1 MTSLRGAL
9 PRKRRSCCPHP
20 KRAKGASKRCARVW
34 PKCASCWD
42 RPERSSARL
51 MRLPPTC
58 RQAKATRTEGFGI
71 LYMYRKAG
79 LNPLERGPMAL
90 RRRVFGT
97 YYIFALLVLSLGA
110 APLRAQVPAPANF
123 LAQHYEVSAT
133 LDSIGQ
139 SISAIAK
146 IDFKATEA
154 SSSVRVELHPNL
166 VVKEVKGADGKPL
179 TFERDNQNSLIVVVQ
194 LPTPVAT
201 AGHVT
206 LTYTYAGLLVNE
218 ENSPVPGVRAAL
230 INKDG
235 AYLLL
240 PARWFPLTNFP
251 SNHYTATFRLN
262 VPDIFAVAGTGKAS
276 APTPMPARNA
286 VEGGRLHYTFEC
298 KNRAPHGTFV
308 AGNLQL
314 NPKQAAGINVA
325 VYAPRASSAN
335 AEEFAVS
342 VARSAIIFSDMFGP
356 IPDPTFTLI
365 QIPDG
370 TFRDY
375 AAPGV
380 LLLSQRIWDPKSSDR
395 TIARLVA
402 SQWWGI
408 QVMPAT
414 PGDVWISDGLAR
426 YSEALYAEQNA
437 GKEAGLRAVDEFA
450 VGALMYEDAAPIAQ
464 AARLVPYSPD
474 YRSVV
479 MNKGA
484 MLFHMLRAQM
494 GDVAFKA
501 ALHDF
506 YFQFAE
512 RSARIDDF
520 EKIAERHAQAAAKTQ
535 QDPPN
540 LRGFFAQ
547 WLNSTGVP
555 EFTLEYV
562 VYRTPK
568 GFRVNGKIK
577 QPLDTFRMPV
587 ELRIDT
593 EGNPEL
599 KTIDVIGTES
609 GFTVETFGRP
619 KPGGIRIDPNN
630 LILKGSTSLRARAAI
645 ARGED
650 LAEQGR
656 FYDAVTQY
664 QRALS
669 IQPGRPLAN
678 FRMGEAFF
686 YQKNY
691 QAAANAFREALQTV
705 PEPSEKWTEV
715 WSHIYLG
722 KIFDMLGQ
730 RERAVNEY
738 SKAKQTNDDTG
749 GAQQYAEGF
758 LKKAYSE
765 GGTPVTAPTPAQPAK
780 PAVTIPP
787 PASGEKPVLKK
798 PTPPQP

>member
-1 MTSLRGAL
+1 
-9 PRKRRSCCPHP
+9 
-20 KRAKGASKRCARVW
+20 
-34 PKCASCWD
+34 
-42 RPERSSARL
+42 
-51 MRLPPTC
+51 
-58 RQAKATRTEGFGI
+58 
-71 LYMYRKAG
+71 
-79 LNPLERGPMAL
+79 MAL
-90 RRRVFGT
+90 RPRVPATFFF
-97 YYIFALLVLSLGA
+97 IALFCLLCAS
-110 APLRAQVPAPANF
+110 APLHAQASRPATF
-123 LAQHYEVSAT
+123 LAEHYDVSAT

-139 SISAIAK
+139 SISAVAK
-146 IDFKATEA
+146 IDFKAIEA

-166 VVKEVKGADGKPL
+166 IVKEVKGPDGKPL
-179 TFERDNQNSLIVVVQ
+179 TFERDDRNRLLLVVQ

-201 AGHVT
+201 DGHLT
-206 LTYTYAGLLVNE
+206 LTFTYAGLLINE
-218 ENSPVPGVRAAL
+218 ENSPVPGVSAAL
-230 INKDG
+230 INKEG

-240 PARWFPLTNFP
+240 PSRWFPLTNFP
-251 SNHYTATFRLN
+251 SNRYTATFRLN
-262 VPDIFAVAGTGKAS
+262 VPDSFAVAGTGKSS
-276 APTPMPARNA
+276 APSPMPAKNS
-286 VEGGRLHYTFEC
+286 VEGGRLLYTFEC
-298 KNRAPHGTFV
+298 KSLASHGTFV

-314 NPKQAAGINVA
+314 NPKQAEGINVA
-325 VYAPRASSAN
+325 VYAPRAASAN
-335 AEEFAVS
+335 AQKFADD
-342 VARSAIIFSDMFGP
+342 VARSAIIYSDLFGP
-356 IPDPTFTLI
+356 IPDPTFTVI

-380 LLLSQRIWDPKSSDR
+380 LLLSQRIWDPRGSDR

-402 SQWWGI
+402 QQWWGI
-408 QVMPAT
+408 QVAPAT

-437 GKEAGLRAVDEFA
+437 GKEAGLRTVDEFA
-450 VGALMYEDAAPIAQ
+450 VGALMYEDAAPIGQ
-464 AARLVPYSPD
+464 AARLVPFSPD

-494 GDVAFKA
+494 GDAAFKA

-512 RSARIDDF
+512 RSARIEDF
-520 EKIAERHAQAAAKTQ
+520 ENIAIRRAQAAAAAAKPP
-535 QDPPN
+535 QDPPD
-540 LRGFFAQ
+540 LRAFFAQ
-547 WLNSTGVP
+547 WLNSTGIP
-555 EFTLEYV
+555 EFTIEYI

-568 GFRVNGKIK
+568 GFRTVGKIK

-587 ELRIDT
+587 DLRIDT
-593 EGNPEL
+593 EGNPEQ
-599 KTIDVIGTES
+599 KTVDVTGTES

-619 KPGGIRIDPNN
+619 KPGGIKVDPNN
-630 LILKGSTSLRARAAI
+630 VILKGSVGLRARAAI

-656 FYDAVTQY
+656 FYDAIAQY

-669 IQPGRPLAN
+669 IQPGRCLAN

-691 QAAANAFREALQTV
+691 QAGANAFREALQTV
-705 PEPSEKWTEV
+705 CDAPEKWTEV
-715 WSHIYLG
+715 WSHVYLG

-749 GAQQYAEGF
+749 GAQQVADTFIKKAYAEG
-758 LKKAYSE
+758 
-765 GGTPVTAPTPAQPAK
+765 GTSISAPPAKDEPAK
-780 PAVTIPP
+780 PVKADIPP
-787 PASGEKPVLKK
+787 PASGERPVLKK
-798 PTPPQP
+798 PNPPQ

>member
-1 MTSLRGAL
+1 
-9 PRKRRSCCPHP
+9 
-20 KRAKGASKRCARVW
+20 
-34 PKCASCWD
+34 
-42 RPERSSARL
+42 
-51 MRLPPTC
+51 
-58 RQAKATRTEGFGI
+58 
-71 LYMYRKAG
+71 
-79 LNPLERGPMAL
+79 MAL
-90 RRRVFGT
+90 RRTVSGAFFL
-97 YYIFALLVLSLGA
+97 IALLFLCCTA
-110 APLRAQVPAPANF
+110 APLHAQVSRPITF
-123 LAQHYEVSAT
+123 LAQNYDVSAT

-139 SISAIAK
+139 SISAVAK
-146 IDFKATEA
+146 VDFKALEA
-154 SSSVRVELHPNL
+154 ASSVRVELHPNL
-166 VVKEVKGADGKPL
+166 IVKEVKGPDGKPL
-179 TFERDNQNSLIVVVQ
+179 TFERDNQNPLFVVVQ
-194 LPTPVAT
+194 LATPVAT
-201 AGHVT
+201 DGHLT
-206 LTYTYAGLLVNE
+206 LTFTYAGLLFNE
-218 ENSPVPGVRAAL
+218 ENSPIPGLRAAS

-251 SNHYTATFRLN
+251 SNRYTATFRLN
-262 VPDIFAVAGTGKAS
+262 VPDSFAVAGTGKSS
-276 APTPMPARNA
+276 APTPMPAKNP
-286 VEGGRLHYTFEC
+286 VEGARLLYTFEC
-298 KNRAPHGTFV
+298 KSLAPHGTFV

-314 NPKQAAGINVA
+314 NPKQAEGINVA
-325 VYAPRASSAN
+325 VFAPRAASAN
-335 AEEFAVS
+335 AQGFAES

-356 IPDPTFTLI
+356 IPDPSFTI
-365 QIPDG
+365 VQIPDG
-370 TFRDY
+370 SFREY

-380 LLLSQRIWDPKSSDR
+380 LLLSQRIWDPKGSDR
-395 TIARLVA
+395 TISRLVA
-402 SQWWGI
+402 SQWWGV
-408 QVMPAT
+408 QVLPAT
-414 PGDVWISDGLAR
+414 PGDVWISESLAR

-450 VGALMYEDAAPIAQ
+450 VGALMYEDAAPVSQ

-484 MLFHMLRAQM
+484 MLYHMLRAQM
-494 GDVAFKA
+494 GDVAFKT
-501 ALHDF
+501 ALREF
-506 YFQFAE
+506 YFNFAE
-512 RSARIDDF
+512 KSARIEDF
-520 EKIAERHAQAAAKTQ
+520 ENIAIRRAEAAVKPPQ
-535 QDPPN
+535 EPPN
-540 LRGFFAQ
+540 LRAFFAQ
-547 WLNSTGVP
+547 WLNSTGLP
-555 EFTLEYV
+555 EFSLEYV

-587 ELRIDT
+587 DLRIDT

-619 KPGGIRIDPNN
+619 KPGGIRVDPNN
-630 LILKGSTSLRARAAI
+630 LILKGSTSLRARAAV

-669 IQPGRPLAN
+669 IQPNRPLAN

-691 QAAANAFREALQTV
+691 QAGANAFREALQTV

-722 KIFDMLGQ
+722 KIFDMLAQ

-749 GAQQYAEGF
+749 GAQQVAEGF

-765 GGTPVTAPTPAQPAK
+765 GGTSVSAPPAGAAPK
-780 PAVTIPP
+780 PSVAIPP

-798 PTPPQP
+798 PNPFAQAGAFRQP

>member
-1 MTSLRGAL
+1 
-9 PRKRRSCCPHP
+9 
-20 KRAKGASKRCARVW
+20 
-34 PKCASCWD
+34 
-42 RPERSSARL
+42 
-51 MRLPPTC
+51 
-58 RQAKATRTEGFGI
+58 
-71 LYMYRKAG
+71 
-79 LNPLERGPMAL
+79 MAL
-90 RRRVFGT
+90 RRRVSGT
-97 YYIFALLVLSLGA
+97 FVFFTLIFLACA
-110 APLRAQVPAPANF
+110 APPLQAQAPRPVNF
-123 LAQHYEVSAT
+123 LAEHYDISAS
-133 LDSIGQ
+133 LDAIGQ
-139 SISAIAK
+139 SISATAK
-146 IDFKATEA
+146 IDFKAVEA

-166 VVKEVKGADGKPL
+166 IVKEVKGADGKPL
-179 TFERDNQNSLIVVVQ
+179 TFERDNQNPLIVVVQ

-201 AGHVT
+201 DGHVT

-230 INKDG
+230 ISKDG
-235 AYLLL
+235 VYLLL

-251 SNHYTATFRLN
+251 SNRYTATFRLN

-276 APTPMPARNA
+276 APSPMPGKNA
-286 VEGGRLHYTFEC
+286 VEGGRLLYTFEC
-298 KNRAPHGTFV
+298 KNPAPHGTFV
-308 AGNLQL
+308 AGKLQL
-314 NPKQAAGINVA
+314 NPKQAEGINVA

-335 AEEFAVS
+335 AEEFAAS

-365 QIPDG
+365 QLPDG
-370 TFRDY
+370 TLRDY

-380 LLLSQRIWDPKSSDR
+380 LLLSQRIWDPKSGDR

-408 QVMPAT
+408 QVLPAT

-464 AARLVPYSPD
+464 AARLAPYSPD

-479 MNKGA
+479 LNKGA

-494 GDVAFKA
+494 GDVAFKS
-501 ALHDF
+501 ALRDF

-512 RSARIDDF
+512 KSARDEDF
-520 EKIAERHAQAAAKTQ
+520 ENIAERRAQAAAKPPQ
-535 QDPPN
+535 EPPN

-555 EFTLEYV
+555 EFSLEYV

-568 GFRVNGKIK
+568 GFRVVGKIK

-587 ELRIDT
+587 DLRIDT
-593 EGNPEL
+593 EGNPEQ
-599 KTIDVIGTES
+599 KTVDVIGTES

-619 KPGGIRIDPNN
+619 KPGGIKVDPNN
-630 LILKGSTSLRARAAI
+630 VILKGSTSLRARAAI

-669 IQPGRPLAN
+669 IQPARPLAN

-705 PEPSEKWTEV
+705 PEPSEKWSEV

-749 GAQQYAEGF
+749 GAQQVAEGF

-765 GGTPVTAPTPAQPAK
+765 GGTSVAAPPAGQTPK
-780 PAVTIPP
+780 PAAAIPP

-798 PTPPQP
+798 PNPFSTIGSVLRR

>member
-1 MTSLRGAL
+1 
-9 PRKRRSCCPHP
+9 
-20 KRAKGASKRCARVW
+20 
-34 PKCASCWD
+34 
-42 RPERSSARL
+42 
-51 MRLPPTC
+51 
-58 RQAKATRTEGFGI
+58 
-71 LYMYRKAG
+71 
-79 LNPLERGPMAL
+79 MAL
-90 RRRVFGT
+90 RRRVPGT
-97 YYIFALLVLSLGA
+97 FVFFTLIFLSCAA
-110 APLRAQVPAPANF
+110 APLQAQAPRPVNF
-123 LAQHYEVSAT
+123 LAEHYDVSAS
-133 LDSIGQ
+133 LDAIGQ
-139 SISAIAK
+139 SIAATAK
-146 IDFKATEA
+146 IDFKAVEA

-166 VVKEVKGADGKPL
+166 IVKEVKGADGKPL
-179 TFERDNQNSLIVVVQ
+179 TFERDNQNPLMVVVQ

-230 INKDG
+230 ISKDG

-251 SNHYTATFRLN
+251 SNRYTATFRLN

-276 APTPMPARNA
+276 APSPMPGKNA
-286 VEGGRLHYTFEC
+286 VEGARLLYTFEC
-298 KNRAPHGTFV
+298 KNPAPHGTFV

-314 NPKQAAGINVA
+314 NPKQAEGINVA

-335 AEEFAVS
+335 AEEFAAS
-342 VARSAIIFSDMFGP
+342 AARSAIIFSDMFGP
-356 IPDPTFTLI
+356 IPDPTFTMI
-365 QIPDG
+365 QLPDG
-370 TFRDY
+370 TLRDY

-380 LLLSQRIWDPKSSDR
+380 LLLSQRIWEPKSSDR

-408 QVMPAT
+408 QVLPAT

-464 AARLVPYSPD
+464 AARLAPYSPD

-479 MNKGA
+479 LNKGA

-494 GDVAFKA
+494 GDVAFKS
-501 ALHDF
+501 ALRDF

-512 RSARIDDF
+512 KSARIEDF
-520 EKIAERHAQAAAKTQ
+520 EDLAERRAQAAAKPG

-540 LRGFFAQ
+540 LRAFFAQ

-555 EFTLEYV
+555 EFSLEYV

-568 GFRVNGKIK
+568 GFRVVGKIK

-587 ELRIDT
+587 DLRIDT

-619 KPGGIRIDPNN
+619 KPGGIKIDPNN

-664 QRALS
+664 QRALA
-669 IQPGRPLAN
+669 IQPNRPLAN

-705 PEPSEKWTEV
+705 PEPSEKWSEV

-749 GAQQYAEGF
+749 GAQGTAERY

-765 GGTPVTAPTPAQPAK
+765 GGTLIAAPAAGEPAK
-780 PAVTIPP
+780 PGVAIPP

-798 PTPPQP
+798 PNPPQR

>member
-1 MTSLRGAL
+1 MYIGAEL
-9 PRKRRSCCPHP
+9 K
-20 KRAKGASKRCARVW
+20 
-34 PKCASCWD
+34 
-42 RPERSSARL
+42 
-51 MRLPPTC
+51 T
-58 RQAKATRTEGFGI
+58 I
-71 LYMYRKAG
+71 
-79 LNPLERGPMAL
+79 ERGPMDLHRKLSGAFSL
-90 RRRVFGT
+90 FT
-97 YYIFALLVLSLGA
+97 LIFLSCAA
-110 APLRAQVPAPANF
+110 APLHAQAPRPANF
-123 LAQHYEVSAT
+123 LAEHYDVSAS
-133 LDSIGQ
+133 LDAIGQ
-139 SISAIAK
+139 SISATAK
-146 IDFKATEA
+146 VDFKAVEA

-166 VVKEVKGADGKPL
+166 IVKDVKGADGKPL
-179 TFERDNQNSLIVVVQ
+179 TFERDNQNPLIVVVQ

-230 INKDG
+230 ISKDG

-251 SNHYTATFRLN
+251 SNRYTATFRLN

-276 APTPMPARNA
+276 APSPMPGKNA
-286 VEGGRLHYTFEC
+286 VEGGRLLYTFEC
-298 KNRAPHGTFV
+298 KSLASHGTFV
-308 AGNLQL
+308 VGNLQL
-314 NPKQAAGINVA
+314 NPNQAEGINVA
-325 VYAPRASSAN
+325 VYAPRAASAN
-335 AEEFAVS
+335 AQNFAES
-342 VARSAIIFSDMFGP
+342 VARSAIVFSDMFGP
-356 IPDPTFTLI
+356 IPDPSFTLI

-370 TFRDY
+370 TLRDF

-380 LLLSQRIWDPKSSDR
+380 LLLSQHAWDPKASDR

-402 SQWWGI
+402 SQWWGV
-408 QVMPAT
+408 QVLPAT

-450 VGALMYEDAAPIAQ
+450 VGALMYEDAAPIGQ
-464 AARLVPYSPD
+464 AARLTPYSPD

-479 MNKGA
+479 MNNGA
-484 MLFHMLRAQM
+484 MLFHILRAQM
-494 GDVAFKA
+494 GDVPFKS

-506 YFQFAE
+506 YFQCAE
-512 RSARIDDF
+512 KTARIEDF
-520 EKIAERHAQAAAKTQ
+520 ENIAERHALAAVKSG

-540 LRGFFAQ
+540 LRAFFAQ

-555 EFTLEYV
+555 DFTIEYV

-568 GFRVNGKIK
+568 GFRTVGKIK

-587 ELRIDT
+587 DLRIDT
-593 EGNPEL
+593 EGNPEQ
-599 KTIDVIGTES
+599 KTVDVIGTES

-619 KPGGIRIDPNN
+619 KPGGIKIDPNN
-630 LILKGSTSLRARAAI
+630 VILKGSTALRARAAI

-749 GAQQYAEGF
+749 SAQQVAEGF

-765 GGTPVTAPTPAQPAK
+765 GGTPVAAPAAGQTPK
-780 PAVTIPP
+780 PASAIPP

-798 PTPPQP
+798 PAPPQP

>member
-1 MTSLRGAL
+1 MYIGAEL
-9 PRKRRSCCPHP
+9 K
-20 KRAKGASKRCARVW
+20 
-34 PKCASCWD
+34 
-42 RPERSSARL
+42 
-51 MRLPPTC
+51 T
-58 RQAKATRTEGFGI
+58 F
-71 LYMYRKAG
+71 
-79 LNPLERGPMAL
+79 ERGPMAL
-90 RRRVFGT
+90 RRRVPSP
-97 YYIFALLVLSLGA
+97 IFVLALIFLSCLA
-110 APLRAQVPAPANF
+110 APLRAQIPQPLNF
-123 LAQHYEVSAT
+123 LADHYDVSAT
-133 LDSIGQ
+133 LDTIGQ
-139 SISAIAK
+139 SISATAR
-146 IDFKATEA
+146 IDFKAVEA
-154 SSSVRVELHPNL
+154 SSTVRVELHPNL
-166 VVKEVKGADGKPL
+166 VVKEIKGRDGKPL
-179 TFERDNQNSLIVVVQ
+179 TFERDNQNSLVLIAH
-194 LPTPVAT
+194 LPTPIAN

-206 LTYTYAGLLVNE
+206 LTYTYSGLLVNE

-251 SNHYTATFRLN
+251 SNRYTATFRLN
-262 VPDIFAVAGTGKAS
+262 VPDTFAVAGTGKAS
-276 APTPMPARNA
+276 APSPMPGKNA
-286 VEGGRLHYTFEC
+286 VEGGRLLYTFEC
-298 KNRAPHGTFV
+298 KRLAPHGTFV
-308 AGNLQL
+308 VGNLQL
-314 NPKQAAGINVA
+314 NPKQAEGISVA
-325 VYAPRASSAN
+325 VYAPRAASAN
-335 AEEFAVS
+335 AQNFAES
-342 VARSAIIFSDMFGP
+342 VARSAIVFSDMFGP
-356 IPDPTFTLI
+356 IPDPSFTLI

-370 TFRDY
+370 TLRDF

-380 LLLSQRIWDPKSSDR
+380 LLLSQHIWDPKASDR
-395 TIARLVA
+395 TIARLMA

-414 PGDVWISDGLAR
+414 PSDVWISDGLAR

-479 MNKGA
+479 QNKGA

-494 GDVAFKA
+494 GDVAFKS
-501 ALHDF
+501 ALRDF

-512 RSARIDDF
+512 KTARIEDF
-520 EKIAERHAQAAAKTQ
+520 ENIAERRAQASAKPP

-555 EFTLEYV
+555 EFSLEYV

-568 GFRVNGKIK
+568 GFRINGKIK

-587 ELRIDT
+587 DLRIDT

-599 KTIDVIGTES
+599 KTVDVIGTES

-619 KPGGIRIDPNN
+619 KPGGIKIDPNN

-664 QRALS
+664 QRALA
-669 IQPGRPLAN
+669 IQPNRPLAN

-749 GAQQYAEGF
+749 SAQQVAEGF

-765 GGTPVTAPTPAQPAK
+765 GGTPVAAPAAGQTPK
-780 PAVTIPP
+780 PAAAIPP

-798 PTPPQP
+798 PNPPQQ

>member
-1 MTSLRGAL
+1 
-9 PRKRRSCCPHP
+9 
-20 KRAKGASKRCARVW
+20 
-34 PKCASCWD
+34 
-42 RPERSSARL
+42 
-51 MRLPPTC
+51 
-58 RQAKATRTEGFGI
+58 
-71 LYMYRKAG
+71 
-79 LNPLERGPMAL
+79 MAL
-90 RRRVFGT
+90 RRRVPGT
-97 YYIFALLVLSLGA
+97 FVFFTLIFLSCA
-110 APLRAQVPAPANF
+110 ATPLQAQAPRPANF
-123 LAQHYEVSAT
+123 LAEHYDVSAS
-133 LDSIGQ
+133 LDAIGQ
-139 SISAIAK
+139 SISATAK
-146 IDFKATEA
+146 IDFKAVEA

-166 VVKEVKGADGKPL
+166 IVKEVKGADGKPL
-179 TFERDNQNSLIVVVQ
+179 TFERDSQNPLMVVVQ

-201 AGHVT
+201 AGRVT

-230 INKDG
+230 ISKDG

-251 SNHYTATFRLN
+251 SNRYTATFRLN

-276 APTPMPARNA
+276 APSPMPGKNA
-286 VEGGRLHYTFEC
+286 VEGGRLLYTFEC
-298 KNRAPHGTFV
+298 KNPAPHGTFV

-314 NPKQAAGINVA
+314 NPKQAEGINVA

-335 AEEFAVS
+335 AEEFAAS
-342 VARSAIIFSDMFGP
+342 AARSAIIFSDMFGP
-356 IPDPTFTLI
+356 VPDPTFTVI
-365 QIPDG
+365 QLPDG
-370 TFRDY
+370 TLRDY

-380 LLLSQRIWDPKSSDR
+380 LLLSQRIWEPKSSDR

-408 QVMPAT
+408 QVLPAT

-437 GKEAGLRAVDEFA
+437 GKEAGFRAVDEFA

-464 AARLVPYSPD
+464 AARLAPYSPD

-479 MNKGA
+479 LNKGA

-494 GDVAFKA
+494 GDVAFKS
-501 ALHDF
+501 ALRDF

-512 RSARIDDF
+512 KSARIEDF
-520 EKIAERHAQAAAKTQ
+520 ENLAERRAQAAAKPPQ
-535 QDPPN
+535 EPPN

-555 EFTLEYV
+555 EFSLEYV

-568 GFRVNGKIK
+568 GFRVVGKIK

-587 ELRIDT
+587 DLRIDT
-593 EGNPEL
+593 EGNPEQ

-619 KPGGIRIDPNN
+619 KPGGIKVDPNN
-630 LILKGSTSLRARAAI
+630 VILKGSTSLRARAAI

-664 QRALS
+664 QRALA
-669 IQPGRPLAN
+669 IQPNRPLAN

-705 PEPSEKWTEV
+705 PEPSEKWSEV

-749 GAQQYAEGF
+749 GAQQVAEGF

-765 GGTPVTAPTPAQPAK
+765 GGTSVAAPPAGQTPK
-780 PAVTIPP
+780 PAVAIPAP
-787 PASGEKPVLKK
+787 VSGEKPVLKK
-798 PTPPQP
+798 PNPSQR

>member
-1 MTSLRGAL
+1 
-9 PRKRRSCCPHP
+9 
-20 KRAKGASKRCARVW
+20 
-34 PKCASCWD
+34 
-42 RPERSSARL
+42 
-51 MRLPPTC
+51 
-58 RQAKATRTEGFGI
+58 
-71 LYMYRKAG
+71 
-79 LNPLERGPMAL
+79 MAL
-90 RRRVFGT
+90 RRRLSGP
-97 YYIFALLVLSLGA
+97 IFVLALIFLSNVV
-110 APLRAQVPAPANF
+110 PLRAQIPQPANF
-123 LAQHYEVSAT
+123 LAAHYDVSAT
-133 LDSIGQ
+133 LDVIGQ
-139 SISAIAK
+139 SISATAK
-146 IDFKATEA
+146 IDFKAVEA
-154 SSSVRVELHPNL
+154 SSTVRVELHPNL
-166 VVKEVKGADGKPL
+166 IVKEVKGPDGKLL
-179 TFERDNQNSLIVVVQ
+179 TFERDNQNSLIVIAH

-201 AGHVT
+201 DGHVT
-206 LTYTYAGLLVNE
+206 LTYTYAGLLVND
-218 ENSPVPGVRAAL
+218 ENSPIPGVRAAL

-240 PARWFPLTNFP
+240 PARWFPLTNYP
-251 SNHYTATFRLN
+251 SNRYTATFRLN
-262 VPDIFAVAGTGKAS
+262 VPDVFAVAGTGKAS
-276 APTPMPARNA
+276 APTPMAGKNA
-286 VEGGRLHYTFEC
+286 VEGNRLLYTFEC
-298 KNRAPHGTFV
+298 KNLAPHGTFV
-308 AGNLQL
+308 VGHLQL
-314 NPKQAAGINVA
+314 NPQQAEGVNVA
-325 VYAPRASSAN
+325 VYAPRAASAN
-335 AEEFAVS
+335 AQEFASS
-342 VARSAIIFSDMFGP
+342 VARSAIIFSDMYGP
-356 IPDPTFTLI
+356 IPDPTFTVI

-370 TFRDY
+370 TVRDY

-402 SQWWGI
+402 SQWWGV
-408 QVMPAT
+408 QVLPAT

-437 GKEAGLRAVDEFA
+437 GKEAGLRVVDEFA
-450 VGALMYEDAAPIAQ
+450 VGALMYEDAAPIGQ
-464 AARLVPYSPD
+464 AARLVPFSPD

-512 RSARIDDF
+512 HSARVEDF
-520 EKIAERHAQAAAKTQ
+520 EKIAERRAQAAAKPPQ
-535 QDPPN
+535 EPPN

-568 GFRVNGKIK
+568 GFRVVGKIK

-587 ELRIDT
+587 DLRIDT
-593 EGNPEL
+593 EGNPEQ
-599 KTIDVIGTES
+599 KTVDVIGTES

-619 KPGGIRIDPNN
+619 KPGGIKIDPNN
-630 LILKGSTSLRARAAI
+630 VILKGSTALRARAAI

-691 QAAANAFREALQTV
+691 TAAANSFREATQTV
-705 PEPSEKWTEV
+705 PDFSEKWTEV

-722 KIFDMLGQ
+722 KIFDLLGQ

-749 GAQQYAEGF
+749 GAQAIAETF

-765 GGTPVTAPTPAQPAK
+765 GGTSVAAPATNEPAK
-780 PAVTIPP
+780 PAAANIPP
-787 PASGEKPVLKK
+787 PASGEKPVLKR
-798 PTPPQP
+798 PNPPQ

>member
-1 MTSLRGAL
+1 MARRPIVFASVFLIAL
-9 PRKRRSCCPHP
+9 SF
-20 KRAKGASKRCARVW
+20 CAAV
-34 PKCASCWD
+34 
-42 RPERSSARL
+42 
-51 MRLPPTC
+51 
-58 RQAKATRTEGFGI
+58 
-71 LYMYRKAG
+71 
-79 LNPLERGPMAL
+79 PLQ
-90 RRRVFGT
+90 
-97 YYIFALLVLSLGA
+97 
-110 APLRAQVPAPANF
+110 AQVPRPASF
-123 LAQHYEVSAT
+123 RAEHYDVSAS

-139 SISAIAK
+139 SITSTAK
-146 IDFKATEA
+146 IDFKAVEA
-154 SSSVRVELHPNL
+154 ASSVRVELHPNL
-166 VVKEVKGADGKPL
+166 IVKEVKGPDGKPL
-179 TFERDNQNSLIVVVQ
+179 TFERDNQNSLVVVVQ
-194 LPTPVAT
+194 LATPVAT
-201 AGHVT
+201 DGHVT
-206 LTYTYAGLLVNE
+206 LTYTYSGLLFNE
-218 ENSPVPGVRAAL
+218 ENSPVPGLRAAA

-251 SNHYTATFRLN
+251 SNRYTATFRLN
-262 VPDIFAVAGTGKAS
+262 VPDSFAVAGTGKSS
-276 APTPMPARNA
+276 APTPMAAKNA
-286 VEGGRLHYTFEC
+286 VEGRRLLYTFEC
-298 KNRAPHGTFV
+298 KSLAPHGTFV

-314 NPKQAAGINVA
+314 NPKQAEGINVA
-325 VYAPRASSAN
+325 VYAPRAASAN
-335 AEEFAVS
+335 AQAFAES
-342 VARSAIIFSDMFGP
+342 VARSEIIFSDMFGP
-356 IPDPTFTLI
+356 IPDPSITVI
-365 QIPDG
+365 QLPDG
-370 TFRDY
+370 SFRDY

-380 LLLSQRIWDPKSSDR
+380 LLLSQRIWDPRASDR

-408 QVMPAT
+408 QVLPAT
-414 PGDVWISDGLAR
+414 PGDVWISDSLAR
-426 YSEALYAEQNA
+426 YSEALYAEQNS

-450 VGALMYEDAAPIAQ
+450 VGALMYEDAAPVAQ
-464 AARLVPYSPD
+464 AARLAPYSPD

-479 MNKGA
+479 QNKGA

-494 GDVAFKA
+494 GDVAFKT
-501 ALHDF
+501 ALKEF
-506 YFQFAE
+506 YFNFAE
-512 RSARIDDF
+512 KSARIEDF
-520 EKIAERHAQAAAKTQ
+520 ENIADKRARAAVKPPKE
-535 QDPPN
+535 PPN

-555 EFTLEYV
+555 EFSLEYV

-568 GFRVNGKIK
+568 GFRVVGKIK

-587 ELRIDT
+587 DLRIDT

-619 KPGGIRIDPNN
+619 KPGGIKVDHNN
-630 LILKGSTSLRARAAI
+630 VILKGSTGLRARAAI

-650 LAEQGR
+650 LAESGR
-656 FYDAVTQY
+656 FYDAVAQY

-722 KIFDMLGQ
+722 KIFDMLAQ

-738 SKAKQTNDDTG
+738 SKAKQTNDNTG
-749 GAQQYAEGF
+749 GAQEVAEGY

-765 GGTPVTAPTPAQPAK
+765 GGGTSVAAPAATDKAK
-780 PAVTIPP
+780 PASANIPP
-787 PASGEKPVLKK
+787 PASGEKPVLQQ
-798 PTPPQP
+798 PSPPPQ

>member
-1 MTSLRGAL
+1 
-9 PRKRRSCCPHP
+9 
-20 KRAKGASKRCARVW
+20 
-34 PKCASCWD
+34 
-42 RPERSSARL
+42 
-51 MRLPPTC
+51 
-58 RQAKATRTEGFGI
+58 
-71 LYMYRKAG
+71 
-79 LNPLERGPMAL
+79 MAL
-90 RRRVFGT
+90 RRRVPGT
-97 YYIFALLVLSLGA
+97 FVFFTLIFLSCA
-110 APLRAQVPAPANF
+110 DAPLQAQAPRPANF
-123 LAQHYEVSAT
+123 LAEHYDVSAS
-133 LDSIGQ
+133 LDAIGQ
-139 SISAIAK
+139 SISATAK
-146 IDFKATEA
+146 IDFKAVEA

-166 VVKEVKGADGKPL
+166 IVKEVKGAEGKPL
-179 TFERDNQNSLIVVVQ
+179 TFERDNQNPLIVVVQ

-230 INKDG
+230 ISKDG

-240 PARWFPLTNFP
+240 PARRFPLTSFP
-251 SNHYTATFRLN
+251 TNRYTATFRLN
-262 VPDIFAVAGTGKAS
+262 IPEIFAVAGSGKAS
-276 APTPMPARNA
+276 APSPMPGKNA
-286 VEGGRLHYTFEC
+286 VEGGRLLYTFEC
-298 KNRAPHGTFV
+298 KNPAPHGTFV
-308 AGNLQL
+308 AGKLQL
-314 NPKQAAGINVA
+314 NPRQAEGISVA

-335 AEEFAVS
+335 AEEFAAS

-356 IPDPTFTLI
+356 IPDPTFTVI
-365 QIPDG
+365 QLPDG
-370 TFRDY
+370 TLRDY

-380 LLLSQRIWDPKSSDR
+380 LLLSQRIWEPKSSDR

-408 QVMPAT
+408 QVLPAT

-464 AARLVPYSPD
+464 SARLAPYSPD

-479 MNKGA
+479 LNKGA

-494 GDVAFKA
+494 GDVAFKS
-501 ALHDF
+501 ALRDF

-512 RSARIDDF
+512 KSARIEDF
-520 EKIAERHAQAAAKTQ
+520 ENLAERRAQAAAKPPQ
-535 QDPPN
+535 EPPN

-555 EFTLEYV
+555 EFSLEYV

-568 GFRVNGKIK
+568 GFRVVGKIK

-587 ELRIDT
+587 DLRIDT
-593 EGNPEL
+593 EGNPEQ
-599 KTIDVIGTES
+599 KTIDAIGTES

-619 KPGGIRIDPNN
+619 KPGGIKIDPNN
-630 LILKGSTSLRARAAI
+630 VILKGSTSLRARAAI

-664 QRALS
+664 QRALA
-669 IQPGRPLAN
+669 IQPNRSLAN

-715 WSHIYLG
+715 WSHLYLG
-722 KIFDMLGQ
+722 KVFDILGQ
-730 RERAVNEY
+730 RERALNEY
-738 SKAKQTNDDTG
+738 NKARQTNDNTG
-749 GAQQYAEGF
+749 GAQDVVEA
-758 LKKAYSE
+758 LVKKPYTENGMPTPSPSDAA
-765 GGTPVTAPTPAQPAK
+765 TPVAAPPKGKQAEVPA
-780 PAVTIPP
+780 
-787 PASGEKPVLKK
+787 PASGEKPTLKR
-798 PTPPQP
+798 PSP

>member
-1 MTSLRGAL
+1 
-9 PRKRRSCCPHP
+9 
-20 KRAKGASKRCARVW
+20 
-34 PKCASCWD
+34 
-42 RPERSSARL
+42 
-51 MRLPPTC
+51 MRLQSYLAQP
-58 RQAKATRTEGFGI
+58 QATQSEWFGI
-71 LYMYRKAG
+71 LLVYIGAK
-79 LNPLERGPMAL
+79 LKTFERGPMAL
-90 RRRVFGT
+90 RRRVSGASCVS
-97 YYIFALLVLSLGA
+97 ALICLSCLA
-110 APLRAQVPAPANF
+110 APLHAQVPRAATF
-123 LAQHYEVSAT
+123 LAEHYDVSASV
-133 LDSIGQ
+133 DAIGQ
-139 SISAIAK
+139 SISAVTK
-146 IDFKATEA
+146 IDFKAVEA
-154 SSSVRVELHPNL
+154 SSSVRVEPHPNL
-166 VVKEVKGADGKPL
+166 IVKEVKGADGKPL
-179 TFERDNQNSLIVVVQ
+179 TFERDNQNPLMVVVQ

-230 INKDG
+230 ISKDG

-240 PARWFPLTNFP
+240 PARWFPLTDFP
-251 SNHYTATFRLN
+251 SNRYTATFRLN
-262 VPDIFAVAGTGKAS
+262 VPGNFAVAGTGKAS
-276 APTPMPARNA
+276 APTPMPGKNA
-286 VEGGRLHYTFEC
+286 VEGGRVLYTFDC
-298 KNRAPHGTFV
+298 KNPAPHGTFV
-308 AGNLQL
+308 VGNLQL
-314 NPKQAAGINVA
+314 NPKQAEGINVA
-325 VYAPRASSAN
+325 VYAPKASSAN
-335 AEEFAVS
+335 AAEFASS

-370 TFRDY
+370 TLRDF

-380 LLLSQRIWDPKSSDR
+380 LLLSQRAWDPKGSDR
-395 TIARLVA
+395 TISRLVA
-402 SQWWGI
+402 SQWWGV
-408 QVMPAT
+408 QVLPAT

-426 YSEALYAEQNA
+426 YAEALYAEQDA
-437 GKEAGLRAVDEFA
+437 GREAGLRAVDEFA

-464 AARLVPYSPD
+464 AARLAPYSPD

-484 MLFHMLRAQM
+484 LLFHMLRAQI

-501 ALHDF
+501 ALRDF

-512 RSARIDDF
+512 KSARIDDF
-520 EKIAERHAQAAAKTQ
+520 EKIAERRVQGAVKPQ

-540 LRGFFAQ
+540 LQAFFAQ

-619 KPGGIRIDPNN
+619 KPNGIKIDPGNV
-630 LILKGSTSLRARAAI
+630 ILKGSTSLRARAAI

-650 LAEQGR
+650 LAEQGK

-669 IQPGRPLAN
+669 IQANRPLAN

-691 QAAANAFREALQTV
+691 QASANAFKEALQTV

-722 KIFDMLGQ
+722 EIFDLLGQ

-749 GAQQYAEGF
+749 GAQGTADRYM
-758 LKKAYSE
+758 KKAYSE
-765 GGTPVTAPTPAQPAK
+765 GGGTSVAAPATNEPAK
-780 PAVTIPP
+780 PAMAVPT

-798 PTPPQP
+798 PTPTP